1 METLLSSLIQLF
13 GTISALALTFLV
25 LLYEAA
31 KRQRETTRQKVLFE
45 ITSALECE
53 NVKQNAGL
61 TPEHP
66 LRVRLTEQ
74 SKHGQPDEADAN
86 ELVAHLRAQIHN
98 LRTSG
103 VEILPPAEAGRR
115 SQAAAHLEKNHERDL
130 ADALRAYSS
139 ATRYFA
145 TFPARAR
152 RVVGFPLAITAVYIA
167 QLLDCASGAPFLPAW
182 ANRPLV
188 LLFSFPCLG
197 YIFVIVTR
205 SLKELHSIE
214 Q

>member
-25 LLYEAA
+25 LLYESA
-31 KRQRETTRQKVLFE
+31 KRQRESTRQKVLFE
-45 ITSALECE
+45 ITNAFNCQHVE
-53 NVKQNAGL
+53 QNAGL
-61 TPEHP
+61 SAEHP

-74 SKHGQPDEADAN
+74 CKHGQLDEADAN
-86 ELVAHLRAQIHN
+86 GLVSHLRTQINN

-103 VEILPPAEAGRR
+103 VELLAPVEAGRR

-130 ADALRAYSS
+130 EGALRAYSG
-139 ATRYFA
+139 ATKYFA
-145 TFPARAR
+145 VFPTRAR
-152 RVVGFPLAITAVYIA
+152 RVVGFPLVITAGYMA
-167 QLLDCASGAPFLPAW
+167 QLLDLASGDPFLPAYS
-182 ANRPLV
+182 NGLLV
-188 LLFSFPCLG
+188 LLFSFPCLA

-205 SLKELHSIE
+205 SLKELHSID